1 MSERV
6 ATVYTETM
14 ALPASHDCQLVV
26 VEGPDMGL
34 ACGLSA
40 KVVVGSGEGCDLLLS
55 DGRVSERHLF
65 LEPTQSGYLLEDLG
79 STNGTLYEG
88 SSVKSA
94 TLGVGATLKVG
105 HSFLRIQPI
114 AAPLEVQPSKVGFF
128 GKLVGDSLIM
138 RELFAVLELASQS
151 DATVLLEGETGT
163 GKELAARAL
172 HEASGRSKA
181 PFVVVDCGSLPENLL
196 ESELFGHVR
205 GAFTGATHSRQG
217 AFAKAQGGT
226 IFLDELGRISSAL
239 QARLLRVIEERQL
252 KPVGSD
258 DAKAIDVRIVGASR
272 HDLDLE
278 VADGSFRAD
287 LFYRLSVLRVKMPPL
302 RSRREDIPSIATA
315 MCTSR
320 GFPPGSVEGPNL
332 DRLTARAWP
341 GNVREL
347 RNVID
352 RALALS
358 PGVTSFSELRI
369 PGGEQDQ
376 DTSLRVRSDLLY
388 AEAKE
393 AILHTFERKYLA
405 DAFIRHD
412 KNIAKTA
419 REVGLDRKH
428 LATLLKKH
436 GLR

>member
-1 MSERV
+1 MSDRV

-34 ACGLSA
+34 ACSLSA
-40 KVVVGSGEGCDLLLS
+40 KVVVGSGESCDLFLS
-55 DGRVSERHLF
+55 DGRVSERHFL

-79 STNGTLYEG
+79 STNGVLYEG
-88 SSVKSA
+88 SNVKSA

-114 AAPLEVQPSKVGFF
+114 ATPLEVQPSKVGRF
-128 GKLVGDSLIM
+128 GELVGDSLIM

-151 DATVLLEGETGT
+151 DATILIEGETGT

-172 HEASGRSKA
+172 HQASGRRKA
-181 PFVVVDCGSLPENLL
+181 PFVVVDCGALPENLL
-196 ESELFGHVR
+196 GSELFGHVR

-226 IFLDELGRISSAL
+226 IFLDELGRISPAL

-258 DAKAIDVRIVGASR
+258 DAKPIDVRILGASR

-302 RSRREDIPSIATA
+302 RARREDIPTITSSI
-315 MCTSR
+315 CVSR
-320 GFPPGSVEGPNL
+320 GFPPGSIEGPNL

-358 PGVTSFSELRI
+358 PGVATFAELRI
-369 PGGEQDQ
+369 PGGEEGH
-376 DTSLRVRSDLLY
+376 TSSLSVRSDMLY
-388 AEAKE
+388 TDAKE
-393 AILHTFERKYLA
+393 AIIHAFERKYLA
-405 DAFIRHD
+405 DAFARHD

-419 REVGLDRKH
+419 REIGLDRKH